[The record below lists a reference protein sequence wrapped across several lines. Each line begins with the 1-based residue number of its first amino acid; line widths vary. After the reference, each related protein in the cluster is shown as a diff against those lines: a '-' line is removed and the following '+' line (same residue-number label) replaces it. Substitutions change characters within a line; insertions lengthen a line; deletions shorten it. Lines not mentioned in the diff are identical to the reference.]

1 VDIAVVGGARRRA
14 SVIGMGATDQAFA
27 SPQERW
33 VGVSPRLR
41 TMRRLELGAIAVVIA
56 AGVAVA
62 FAAAGSIAGAV
73 MGAVGVAL
81 FAAAGFIVVGRNYDS
96 WGYAERG
103 ADLLVTHGVMV
114 RRLVVVPYGRMQLV
128 DVTAGPI
135 ERRFGISTLRLHTA
149 SAGTDARIHGL
160 TAAEATRLRDRLA
173 ALGESQS
180 AGL

>member
-1 VDIAVVGGARRRA
+1 MR
-14 SVIGMGATDQAFA
+14 GATVNGMQEAFA
-27 SPQERW
+27 SPVADWVRVSVRLRAMRRVMLGV
-33 VGVSPRLR
+33 VGVVVAVLAAVA
-41 TMRRLELGAIAVVIA
+41 LAIAGSVLAAVVTVI
-56 AGVAVA
+56 VVFAVC
-62 FAAAGSIAGAV
+62 AAAFV
-73 MGAVGVAL
+73 
-81 FAAAGFIVVGRNYDS
+81 VVGRNYDS

-103 ADLLVTHGVMV
+103 ADLLVTHGVMW

-135 ERRFGISTLRLHTA
+135 ERKFGISTLRLHTA

>member
-1 VDIAVVGGARRRA
+1 MIVTANQD
-14 SVIGMGATDQAFA
+14 AFA
-27 SPQERW
+27 SPVGSW
-33 VGVSPRLR
+33 VRVSVRLR
-41 TMRRLELGAIAVVIA
+41 TMRRAMLIALS
-56 AGVAVA
+56 VAVA
-62 FAAAGSIAGAV
+62 LVAAVVSVIAGSVLAAVVAVVVVLVVCAAAFV
-73 MGAVGVAL
+73 
-81 FAAAGFIVVGRNYDS
+81 VVGRNYDS

-103 ADLLVTHGVMV
+103 ADLLVTHGVMW

-128 DVTAGPI
+128 DVTAGPV
-135 ERRFGISTLRLHTA
+135 ERKFGISTLRLHTA

>member
-1 VDIAVVGGARRRA
+1 MHD
-14 SVIGMGATDQAFA
+14 AFA
-27 SPQERW
+27 SPVESW
-33 VGVSPRLR
+33 VRVSVQLR
-41 TMRRLELGAIAVVIA
+41 RMRRVLLGALGVVVAVVAAVLFAIA
-56 AGVAVA
+56 GSALAAVVTVVAVLA
-62 FAAAGSIAGAV
+62 ICAAAFV
-73 MGAVGVAL
+73 
-81 FAAAGFIVVGRNYDS
+81 VVGRNYDS

-103 ADLLVTHGVMV
+103 ADLLVTHGVMW

-135 ERRFGISTLRLHTA
+135 ERKFGISTLRLHTA

>member
-1 VDIAVVGGARRRA
+1 VR
-14 SVIGMGATDQAFA
+14 
-27 SPQERW
+27 
-33 VGVSPRLR
+33 VSGRLR
-41 TMRRLELGAIAVVIA
+41 TMRRVVLGVVGGVIAVAAAVLLAIAGSV
-56 AGVAVA
+56 
-62 FAAAGSIAGAV
+62 FAAIVTVVVVLAIC
-73 MGAVGVAL
+73 VAA
-81 FAAAGFIVVGRNYDS
+81 FVVVGRNYDS

-103 ADLLVTHGVMV
+103 ADLLVTHGVMW

-135 ERRFGISTLRLHTA
+135 ERKFGISTLRLHTA

>member
-1 VDIAVVGGARRRA
+1 
-14 SVIGMGATDQAFA
+14 MQEAFA
-27 SPQERW
+27 PPGERW

-41 TMRRLELGAIAVVIA
+41 AMRRTEVAVIAGVVAIALGVILT
-56 AGVAVA
+56 
-62 FAAAGSIAGAV
+62 AAGSVGGAV
-73 MGAVGVAL
+73 MAVVGISL
-81 FAAAGFIVVGRNYDS
+81 LGAAGFIIIGRNYIS

-103 ADLLVTHGVMV
+103 ADLLVTHGVLV

-135 ERRFGISTLRLHTA
+135 ERKFGISTLRLHTA

>member
-1 VDIAVVGGARRRA
+1 
-14 SVIGMGATDQAFA
+14 MQEAFA
-27 SPQERW
+27 SPVETW
-33 VGVSPRLR
+33 MCVSVRLR
-41 TMRRLELGAIAVVIA
+41 TMRRALLIALSVVVALVAAIVSVIAGSGLAAVVA
-56 AGVAVA
+56 VVLVLAGC
-62 FAAAGSIAGAV
+62 AAA
-73 MGAVGVAL
+73 
-81 FAAAGFIVVGRNYDS
+81 FVVIGRNYDS

-103 ADLLVTHGVMV
+103 ADLLVTHGVMW

-135 ERRFGISTLRLHTA
+135 ERKFGISTLRLHTA

-160 TAAEATRLRDRLA
+160 TASEANRLRDRLA

>member
-1 VDIAVVGGARRRA
+1 
-14 SVIGMGATDQAFA
+14 MQEAFA
-27 SPQERW
+27 SPVADW
-33 VGVSPRLR
+33 VRVSVRLR
-41 TMRRLELGAIAVVIA
+41 AMRRVMLGVVGGVVAVLAAVALAIAGSVLA
-56 AGVAVA
+56 AVA
-62 FAAAGSIAGAV
+62 TVVVVFAGCAAAFV
-73 MGAVGVAL
+73 
-81 FAAAGFIVVGRNYDS
+81 VVGRNYDS

-103 ADLLVTHGVMV
+103 ADLLVTHGVMW

-135 ERRFGISTLRLHTA
+135 ERKFGISTLRLHTA

>member
-1 VDIAVVGGARRRA
+1 MRRA
-14 SVIGMGATDQAFA
+14 
-27 SPQERW
+27 
-33 VGVSPRLR
+33 
-41 TMRRLELGAIAVVIA
+41 ELGLLAAVLA
-56 AGVAVA
+56 AGVAMALV
-62 FAAAGSIAGAV
+62 
-73 MGAVGVAL
+73 AVGSVLGAIIAVVVVVL
-81 FAAAGFIVVGRNYDS
+81 IAAAGFIVVGRNFAS

-103 ADLLVTHGVMV
+103 ADLLVTHGVLM

-135 ERRFGISTLRLHTA
+135 ERKFGISTLRLHTA

-160 TAAEATRLRDRLA
+160 SAAEATRLRDRLA

>member
-1 VDIAVVGGARRRA
+1 
-14 SVIGMGATDQAFA
+14 MQEAFA
-27 SPQERW
+27 SPVRDW
-33 VGVSPRLR
+33 MRVSVRLR
-41 TMRRLELGAIAVVIA
+41 AMRRAMLGVAGVVVAVLAAVALTIAGSVLVAVV
-56 AGVAVA
+56 AVVVVLA
-62 FAAAGSIAGAV
+62 ICA
-73 MGAVGVAL
+73 AL
-81 FAAAGFIVVGRNYDS
+81 FVVIGRNYDS

-103 ADLLVTHGVMV
+103 ADLLVTHGVMW

-135 ERRFGISTLRLHTA
+135 ERKFGISTLRLHTA

>member
-1 VDIAVVGGARRRA
+1 MRRA
-14 SVIGMGATDQAFA
+14 
-27 SPQERW
+27 
-33 VGVSPRLR
+33 
-41 TMRRLELGAIAVVIA
+41 ELGLLAGVLAAGAAVAVIA
-56 AGVAVA
+56 AGSVL
-62 FAAAGSIAGAV
+62 GAV
-73 MGAVGVAL
+73 IAVVVVVL
-81 FAAAGFIVVGRNYDS
+81 MAAAGFVVVGRNFAS

-103 ADLLVTHGVMV
+103 ADLLVTHGVLM

-135 ERRFGISTLRLHTA
+135 ERKFGISTLRLHTA

-160 TAAEATRLRDRLA
+160 SAAEATRLRDRLA

>member
-1 VDIAVVGGARRRA
+1 
-14 SVIGMGATDQAFA
+14 MQEAFA
-27 SPQERW
+27 SPVDSW
-33 VGVSPRLR
+33 VRVSIRLR
-41 TMRRLELGAIAVVIA
+41 TMRRVLLGVVGVVVAVVA
-56 AGVAVA
+56 AVGLAM
-62 FAAAGSIAGAV
+62 AGAV
-73 MGAVGVAL
+73 LAAVVTAVVVL
-81 FAAAGFIVVGRNYDS
+81 AICAAAFVVVGRNYDS

-103 ADLLVTHGVMV
+103 ADLLVTHGVMW

-135 ERRFGISTLRLHTA
+135 ERKFGISTLRLHTA

>member
-1 VDIAVVGGARRRA
+1 
-14 SVIGMGATDQAFA
+14 MQEAFA
-27 SPQERW
+27 SPVENW
-33 VGVSPRLR
+33 VRVSVRLR
-41 TMRRLELGAIAVVIA
+41 TMRRVVLGVVGIVLAVA
-56 AGVAVA
+56 AAVA
-62 FAAAGSIAGAV
+62 FVIAGSVLAAVVAVVVVLGIGA
-73 MGAVGVAL
+73 AVFV
-81 FAAAGFIVVGRNYDS
+81 VVGRNYES

-103 ADLLVTHGVMV
+103 ADLLVTHGVMW

-135 ERRFGISTLRLHTA
+135 ERKFGISTLRLHTA

-160 TAAEATRLRDRLA
+160 TGSEATRLRDRLA

>member
-1 VDIAVVGGARRRA
+1 
-14 SVIGMGATDQAFA
+14 MF
-27 SPQERW
+27 
-33 VGVSPRLR
+33 
-41 TMRRLELGAIAVVIA
+41 VVI
-56 AGVAVA
+56 
-62 FAAAGSIAGAV
+62 
-73 MGAVGVAL
+73 
-81 FAAAGFIVVGRNYDS
+81 GRNYDS

-103 ADLLVTHGVMV
+103 ADLLVTHGVMW

-135 ERRFGISTLRLHTA
+135 ERKFGISTLRLHTA

>member
-1 VDIAVVGGARRRA
+1 MN
-14 SVIGMGATDQAFA
+14 GMQEAFA
-27 SPQERW
+27 SPVADWTR
-33 VGVSPRLR
+33 VSVRLR
-41 TMRRLELGAIAVVIA
+41 AMRRAMLIVAGVVVAAVAAVALTIAGSVLAAVVA
-56 AGVAVA
+56 VVAVLA
-62 FAAAGSIAGAV
+62 MCTAVFAVI
-73 MGAVGVAL
+73 
-81 FAAAGFIVVGRNYDS
+81 GRNYNS

-103 ADLLVTHGVMV
+103 ADLLVTHGVLW

-128 DVTAGPI
+128 DVTAGPV
-135 ERRFGISTLRLHTA
+135 ERKFGISTLRLHTA

>member
-1 VDIAVVGGARRRA
+1 
-14 SVIGMGATDQAFA
+14 MQEAFA
-27 SPQERW
+27 PPGERW

-41 TMRRLELGAIAVVIA
+41 AMRRAEVAVIAVALAIALGVIL
-56 AGVAVA
+56 
-62 FAAAGSIAGAV
+62 AAAGSVSGAV
-73 MGAVGVAL
+73 VAVVGML
-81 FAAAGFIVVGRNYDS
+81 LLGAAGLIIVGRNYVS

-103 ADLLVTHGVMV
+103 ADLLVTHGVLV

-135 ERRFGISTLRLHTA
+135 ERKFGISTLRLHTA

>member
-1 VDIAVVGGARRRA
+1 MRRALLIALGVVVALVVAVV
-14 SVIGMGATDQAFA
+14 SVIAGSVPAAVVA
-27 SPQERW
+27 
-33 VGVSPRLR
+33 VV
-41 TMRRLELGAIAVVIA
+41 VVIA
-56 AGVAVA
+56 VC
-62 FAAAGSIAGAV
+62 AAAFVLI
-73 MGAVGVAL
+73 
-81 FAAAGFIVVGRNYDS
+81 GRNYDS

-103 ADLLVTHGVMV
+103 ADLLVTNGVMW

-135 ERRFGISTLRLHTA
+135 ERKFGISTLRLHTA

-160 TAAEATRLRDRLA
+160 TAAEANRLRDRLA

>member
-1 VDIAVVGGARRRA
+1 
-14 SVIGMGATDQAFA
+14 MQEAFA
-27 SPQERW
+27 SPVVDLVRVSVRLRAMRRVMLGV
-33 VGVSPRLR
+33 VGVVVAVLAAVA
-41 TMRRLELGAIAVVIA
+41 LAIAGSVLAAVVT
-56 AGVAVA
+56 VVVVFAVC
-62 FAAAGSIAGAV
+62 AAAFV
-73 MGAVGVAL
+73 
-81 FAAAGFIVVGRNYDS
+81 VVGRNYDS

-103 ADLLVTHGVMV
+103 ADLLVTHGVTW

-135 ERRFGISTLRLHTA
+135 ERKFGISTLRLHTA

>member
-1 VDIAVVGGARRRA
+1 MRVSVRLRAMRRAVLGVVGVVVAVLAAVALTIAGSVLVAVVT
-14 SVIGMGATDQAFA
+14 V
-27 SPQERW
+27 
-33 VGVSPRLR
+33 VVVL
-41 TMRRLELGAIAVVIA
+41 AICAALFVVI
-56 AGVAVA
+56 
-62 FAAAGSIAGAV
+62 
-73 MGAVGVAL
+73 
-81 FAAAGFIVVGRNYDS
+81 GRNYDS

-103 ADLLVTHGVMV
+103 ADLLVTHGVMW

-135 ERRFGISTLRLHTA
+135 ERKFGISTLRLHTA

>member
-1 VDIAVVGGARRRA
+1 VR
-14 SVIGMGATDQAFA
+14 GATVNGMQEAFA
-27 SPQERW
+27 SPVDNW
-33 VGVSPRLR
+33 VRVSVRLR
-41 TMRRLELGAIAVVIA
+41 TMRRVLLGVVGVVVAVVA
-56 AGVAVA
+56 AVVLALAGSVVAAVITVVVVLA
-62 FAAAGSIAGAV
+62 ICAAAFV
-73 MGAVGVAL
+73 
-81 FAAAGFIVVGRNYDS
+81 VVGRNYDS

-103 ADLLVTHGVMV
+103 ADLLVTHGVMW

-128 DVTAGPI
+128 DVTAGPV
-135 ERRFGISTLRLHTA
+135 ERKFGISTLRLHTA

>member
-1 VDIAVVGGARRRA
+1 MR
-14 SVIGMGATDQAFA
+14 GATVNGMQEAFA
-27 SPQERW
+27 SPVADWVRVSVQLRAMRRVMIGV
-33 VGVSPRLR
+33 VGVVVAVLAAVA
-41 TMRRLELGAIAVVIA
+41 LAIAGSVLAAVVTVI
-56 AGVAVA
+56 VVFAVC
-62 FAAAGSIAGAV
+62 AAAFV
-73 MGAVGVAL
+73 
-81 FAAAGFIVVGRNYDS
+81 VVGRNYDS

-103 ADLLVTHGVMV
+103 ADLLVTHGVMW

-135 ERRFGISTLRLHTA
+135 ERKFGISTLRLHTA

>member
-1 VDIAVVGGARRRA
+1 MRRTELCVVVGIVAIGLA
-14 SVIGMGATDQAFA
+14 VIFD
-27 SPQERW
+27 
-33 VGVSPRLR
+33 
-41 TMRRLELGAIAVVIA
+41 A
-56 AGVAVA
+56 AGET
-62 FAAAGSIAGAV
+62 SGAV
-73 MGAVGVAL
+73 MAAVGIVL
-81 FAAAGFIVVGRNYDS
+81 LGAAGFIIVDRNYAS

-103 ADLLVTHGVMV
+103 ADLLVTHGVLV

-135 ERRFGISTLRLHTA
+135 ERKFGISTLRLHTA
-149 SAGTDARIHGL
+149 SAGTDARLLGL

>member
-1 VDIAVVGGARRRA
+1 
-14 SVIGMGATDQAFA
+14 MQEAFA
-27 SPQERW
+27 SPGESW
-33 VGVSPRLR
+33 VRVSVRMR
-41 TMRRLELGAIAVVIA
+41 AMRRTLLGAIGVVV
-56 AGVAVA
+56 AGVAVVVSA
-62 FAAAGSIAGAV
+62 IAGVLLAAVISVVLVLAVCAAAFV
-73 MGAVGVAL
+73 
-81 FAAAGFIVVGRNYDS
+81 VVGRNYDS

-103 ADLLVTHGVMV
+103 ADLLITHGVMW

-135 ERRFGISTLRLHTA
+135 ERKFGISTLRLHTA

-160 TAAEATRLRDRLA
+160 TSAEATRLRDRLA

>member
-1 VDIAVVGGARRRA
+1 
-14 SVIGMGATDQAFA
+14 MQEAFA
-27 SPQERW
+27 SPVESW
-33 VGVSPRLR
+33 VRVSTKMR
-41 TMRRLELGAIAVVIA
+41 TMRRALLVALGVVVALAAAVISVVAGSVLAAVVAVVVVIA
-56 AGVAVA
+56 ICAVV
-62 FAAAGSIAGAV
+62 F
-73 MGAVGVAL
+73 
-81 FAAAGFIVVGRNYDS
+81 VVIGRNYDS

-103 ADLLVTHGVMV
+103 ADLLVTHGVMW

-135 ERRFGISTLRLHTA
+135 ERKFGISTLRLHTA

-160 TAAEATRLRDRLA
+160 TPAEANRLRDRLA

>member
-1 VDIAVVGGARRRA
+1 MR
-14 SVIGMGATDQAFA
+14 GATVNGMQEAFA
-27 SPQERW
+27 SPVVDWVRVSVRLRAMRRVMLGV
-33 VGVSPRLR
+33 VGVVVAVLAAVA
-41 TMRRLELGAIAVVIA
+41 LAIAGSVLAAVVT
-56 AGVAVA
+56 VVVVFAVC
-62 FAAAGSIAGAV
+62 AAAFV
-73 MGAVGVAL
+73 
-81 FAAAGFIVVGRNYDS
+81 VVGRNYDS

-103 ADLLVTHGVMV
+103 ADLLVTHGVMW

-135 ERRFGISTLRLHTA
+135 ERKFGISTLRLHTA

>member
-1 VDIAVVGGARRRA
+1 
-14 SVIGMGATDQAFA
+14 MQEAFA
-27 SPQERW
+27 SPVAEWMR
-33 VGVSPRLR
+33 VSVRLR
-41 TMRRLELGAIAVVIA
+41 AMRRVMLVVI
-56 AGVAVA
+56 GVVVAVLA
-62 FAAAGSIAGAV
+62 AVALTVAGWVLAAAVTVVVVVAICAAV
-73 MGAVGVAL
+73 
-81 FAAAGFIVVGRNYDS
+81 FVVIGRNYDS

-103 ADLLVTHGVMV
+103 ADLLVTHGVMW

-135 ERRFGISTLRLHTA
+135 ERKFGISTLRLHTA

>member
-1 VDIAVVGGARRRA
+1 MRRAELGLLAVLLAAGLAVALIAAGSVLGAVIAVV
-14 SVIGMGATDQAFA
+14 V
-27 SPQERW
+27 
-33 VGVSPRLR
+33 
-41 TMRRLELGAIAVVIA
+41 
-56 AGVAVA
+56 
-62 FAAAGSIAGAV
+62 
-73 MGAVGVAL
+73 VAL
-81 FAAAGFIVVGRNYDS
+81 LAAAGFIVVGRNYAS

-103 ADLLVTHGVMV
+103 ADLLVTHGVLM

-135 ERRFGISTLRLHTA
+135 ERKFGISTLRLHTA

-160 TAAEATRLRDRLA
+160 SASEATRLRDRLA

>member
-1 VDIAVVGGARRRA
+1 MTG
-14 SVIGMGATDQAFA
+14 TDQAFA
-27 SPQERW
+27 SPVERW
-33 VGVSPRLR
+33 VAVSPQLR
-41 TMRRLELGAIAVVIA
+41 AMRRIELGVIAVVVA
-56 AGVAVA
+56 AALAVGL
-62 FAAAGSIAGAV
+62 AAAGFVAAGA

-81 FAAAGFIVVGRNYDS
+81 FAVAGFIVIGRNYDS